1 MDGNTSKHRWFT
13 NKGSFWSAG
22 AGLADT
28 TVRTPGS
35 LSLAIKPEN
44 NVEGAQL
51 VRKIPQNPTSNVF
64 VFGYL
69 YRNASFSS
77 GDLTVDLFLE
87 TTDLDDTPDAT
98 VTMPTTTDEWMLWS
112 LDVYNAA
119 TDSRYAK
126 FRITAKSST
135 PGAYCFLDDLY
146 DAGTANKVAGMD
158 LWDEGQISQIIV
170 ASDYSAIPNTT
181 NLLVE
186 TTLQPYFDA
195 IPTSGEIAAA
205 VDAILADDFA
215 ALPASVQ
222 AILSDEFAALP
233 TSGQIATAVARFRQQ

>member
-1 MDGNTSKHRWFT
+1 MYITQH
-13 NKGSFWSAG
+13 
-22 AGLADT
+22 
-28 TVRTPGS
+28 
-35 LSLAIKPEN
+35 
-44 NVEGAQL
+44 
-51 VRKIPQNPTSNVF
+51 
-64 VFGYL
+64 
-69 YRNASFSS
+69 
-77 GDLTVDLFLE
+77 
-87 TTDLDDTPDAT
+87 
-98 VTMPTTTDEWMLWS
+98 
-112 LDVYNAA
+112 

-195 IPTSGEIAAA
+195 IPTSAEIASA

-233 TSGQIATAVARFRQQ
+233 TSGQIATAVVLDNFAILSAASNANEAIC